1 MRTQKALEIA
11 VATVDALI
19 LVGAK
24 EREILIAYADEE
36 KAREHAE
43 RSASVRIRKEL
54 PAIAAAYGLV
64 RESKSRRPH
73 NFTVD

>member
-1 MRTQKALEIA
+1 MRTRKALGIA

-19 LVGAK
+19 LLGAN
-24 EREILIAYADEE
+24 EREIVQAYGDEQ

-64 RESKSRRPH
+64 RESKSCRPH
-73 NFTVD
+73 NFTMD